1 MVIVNYFM
9 FIVILAVATGV
20 YLSVKIPTVNSRP
33 YFVFLGITGLIAQV
47 LMTGAFE
54 IGFAHIISAYKFVE
68 VNFSL
73 TFGLHSLL
81 NLFFLKP
88 LGYGYYHLG
97 IVFQW
102 FFNKRKV

>member
-73 TFGLHSLL
+73 AFGVIFFIEFIIFKASWVWLL
-81 NLFFLKP
+81 SSRDRFSM
-88 LGYGYYHLG
+88 
-97 IVFQW
+97 VF
-102 FFNKRKV
+102 